1 MYFFYE
7 TNLSVQVRLID
18 ENFFTDKREFGE
30 RYCDLKMVSIGRNQ
44 QASWWWDRVLAPIV
58 KGQKKS

>member
-1 MYFFYE
+1 M
-7 TNLSVQVRLID
+7 RLID

-30 RYCDLKMVSIGRNQ
+30 RYCDLKMVSIGRNR